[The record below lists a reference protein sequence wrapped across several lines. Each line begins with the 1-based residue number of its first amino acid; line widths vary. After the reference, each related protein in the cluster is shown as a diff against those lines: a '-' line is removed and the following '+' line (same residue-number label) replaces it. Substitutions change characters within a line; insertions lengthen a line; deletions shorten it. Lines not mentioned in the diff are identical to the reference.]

1 MKTPLNV
8 LIIDDEV
15 AFSNLLCLDL
25 ESSENYSV
33 KTANSGEL
41 GISLL
46 KSEQFDVILLDYHIG
61 TMTGLQVL
69 QWMNEQKMETP
80 VIMLTAAGTEEIAV
94 NAMKLGAYDYS
105 RKERLELSHLPILI
119 NGVYERY
126 LFRQEMKHREL
137 EKLEDEKHQAAVQM
151 FQTTVRTIAH
161 HVNNALAIIMLRSSS
176 YERMAKKTLDTETA
190 KQFVQLISD
199 LKGQASVIESVVRS
213 LVELSNVVYTN
224 YVTDQNIIDIRQE
237 LEKNLKIMRNQEHEK
252 VAV

>member
-15 AFSNLLCLDL
+15 AFSNLLSLDL
-25 ESSENYSV
+25 EYDGHYSV
-33 KTANSGEL
+33 KTASSGEQ
-41 GISLL
+41 GMEMM
-46 KSEQFDVILLDYHIG
+46 KSDTFDVILLDYHIG
-61 TMTGLQVL
+61 SMTGLQVL
-69 QWMNEQKMETP
+69 QWINDQKIETP
-80 VIMLTAAGTEEIAV
+80 VIMLTAAGTEEVAV

-119 NGVYERY
+119 NGTYERF
-126 LFRQEMKHREL
+126 LFRQELKQREIA
-137 EKLEDEKHQAAVQM
+137 KIEDEKHKAAVAM

-176 YERMAKKTLDTETA
+176 YERKAKKNLDTESA
-190 KQFVQLISD
+190 NQFIQLIKE

-224 YVTDQNIIDIRQE
+224 YVTDQNIVDIRKD
-237 LEKNLKIMRNQEHEK
+237 LEKNLKLMEEQQSIE
-252 VAV
+252 V

>member
-8 LIIDDEV
+8 LIIDDED

-25 ESSENYSV
+25 ESEGKYVVS
-33 KTANSGEL
+33 TANSGEL
-41 GISLL
+41 GISMM
-46 KSEQFDVILLDYHIG
+46 KTVRYDVLLLDYHIG

-69 QWMNEQKMETP
+69 KWMNEEKIDTP

-94 NAMKLGAYDYS
+94 NAMKLGAYDYA
-105 RKERLELSHLPILI
+105 RKERLELTHLPILI
-119 NGVYERY
+119 NGIYERY
-126 LFRQEMKHREL
+126 LFREELKNREL
-137 EKLEDEKHQAAVQM
+137 AVLEEEKHKAAVQM

-176 YERMAKKTLDTETA
+176 YERMVRKTLDTETA
-190 KQFVQLISD
+190 NQFVQLISD
-199 LKGQASVIESVVRS
+199 LKGQAVVIESVVRS

-224 YVTDQNIIDIRQE
+224 YVSDQSIIDIRQE
-237 LEKNLKIMRNQEHEK
+237 LEKNLKIMENQQD

>member
-1 MKTPLNV
+1 MKTPLHV
-8 LIIDDEV
+8 LIIDDEE
-15 AFSNLLCLDL
+15 AFSNLLRMDL
-25 ESSENYSV
+25 ESDSLYV
-33 KTANSGEL
+33 VTTASSGER
-41 GISLL
+41 GIELM
-46 KSEQFDVILLDYHIG
+46 KSERFDVLLLDYHIG

-69 QWMNEQKMETP
+69 EWMNAQAIDTP

-105 RKERLELSHLPILI
+105 RKERLELTHLPILI
-119 NGVYERY
+119 NGIYERF
-126 LFRQEMKHREL
+126 LFRQDMKAREL
-137 EKLEDEKHQAAVQM
+137 ARLEEEKHQAAVQM

-176 YERMAKKTLDTETA
+176 YERMVKKTLDPETA
-190 KQFVQLISD
+190 NQFIQLIAD

-224 YVTDQNIIDIRQE
+224 YVTDQNIIDIRQQ
-237 LEKNLKIMRNQEHEK
+237 LEKNLKIMEDQQK

>member
-1 MKTPLNV
+1 MKTPLTV

-15 AFSNLLCLDL
+15 AFSNILCLDL
-25 ESSENYSV
+25 ESSGNYQV

-46 KSEQFDVILLDYHIG
+46 GSEQFDVILLDYHIG
-61 TMTGLQVL
+61 SMTGLQVL
-69 QWMNEQKMETP
+69 QWMKDQKLETP
-80 VIMLTAAGTEEIAV
+80 VVMLTAAGTEEIAV
-94 NAMKLGAYDYS
+94 NAMKLGAYDYI

-119 NGVYERY
+119 NGVYERF
-126 LFRQEMKHREL
+126 LFRQEVRQRESQKIEE
-137 EKLEDEKHQAAVQM
+137 EKQKAAVQM

-176 YERMAKKTLDTETA
+176 YERMVRKSLDVEA
-190 KQFVQLISD
+190 ANQFIQLIGD

-224 YVTDQNIIDIRQE
+224 YVTDQSIIDIRKE
-237 LEKNLKIMRNQEHEK
+237 LEKNLKIMEDQEK
-252 VAV
+252 ITL